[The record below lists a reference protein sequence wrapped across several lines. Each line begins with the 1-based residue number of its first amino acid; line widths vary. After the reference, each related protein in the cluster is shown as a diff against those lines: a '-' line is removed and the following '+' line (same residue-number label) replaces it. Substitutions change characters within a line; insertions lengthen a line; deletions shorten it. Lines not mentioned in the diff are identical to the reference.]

1 MARSRSWT
9 PARMA
14 ASSLPLLGLL
24 PRRAEAAII
33 GAQTHNISS
42 DSTQL
47 TYSGTWRSDTSQG
60 FYQAYSNA
68 TDAAVT
74 FSFTGVAAVYL
85 SQRTADRGICL
96 LTLDN
101 SIPYTVDLYNDS
113 GLSSGLQV
121 IWSSGTLPYGQH
133 NVSITQIGPDARFGY
148 YPYLVTST
156 WIEAVPT
163 DVPAYV
169 STQSVPTSS
178 ATSIP
183 PGYVVDSGPNI
194 GAIVGG
200 SIGAVVAACL
210 LGFLFY
216 LWRRE
221 RGARRRADAA
231 SAANAQKAEGKAPLD
246 DEPDST
252 ESMSTAPYPYGM
264 SPYAPYGRSPYD
276 PYAYQYSPGFGYHP
290 ASAAATWDAPSSHDY
305 AQSRFY
311 PSPPPPPPR
320 SADSSDFPADYGS
333 NRGGAQQQQ
342 PQQPLPSL
350 SPSSSGFASASRSG
364 GAVTSLD
371 DSAYH
376 SSTAQ
381 NHRYPYHVQGSGSD
395 SRSYAIPEI

>member
-1 MARSRSWT
+1 M
-9 PARMA
+9 PARWA
-14 ASSLPLLGLL
+14 ASSVPLLAFA
-24 PRRAEAAII
+24 PRTVEGAIT
-33 GAQTHNISS
+33 GAVTHNISS

-47 TYSGTWRSDTSQG
+47 TYSGTWRSDTTQG

-85 SQRTADRGICL
+85 AERTADRGICL

-133 NVSITQIGPDARFGY
+133 NISITQIGPDARFGY

-163 DVPAYV
+163 NVPAYV

-178 ATSIP
+178 ASSFP
-183 PGYVVDSGPNI
+183 DGYYTASGPNI

-231 SAANAQKAEGKAPLD
+231 TAASVQKYEGKAPLD
-246 DEPDST
+246 DERDSS
-252 ESMSTAPYPYGM
+252 ENMSTAQYPYGM
-264 SPYAPYGRSPYD
+264 SPYGPYGPAPYD
-276 PYAYQYSPGFGYHP
+276 PYGYRYNPGYGYHP

-305 AQSRFY
+305 AQSRY
-311 PSPPPPPPR
+311 YTPPAPR
-320 SADSSDFPADYGS
+320 SADSSDFPVDYSS
-333 NRGGAQQQQ
+333 NGAGLQ
-342 PQQPLPSL
+342 PPPSL
-350 SPSSSGFASASRSG
+350 SPSSSGFPGAHRSSV
-364 GAVTSLD
+364 GAATTSLD

-376 SSTAQ
+376 SNTAQ